1 MGFVET
7 AEAIVV
13 GDRTVAFAV
22 AWAGLYLT
30 LRSPH
35 GICFALLQFRLMPC
49 PLLALVGNLIPTQHP
64 NGHRGLSRLSMPS
77 LSL

>member
-30 LRSPH
+30 LRKFDPH
-35 GICFALLQFRLMPC
+35 TTPEWSSRIV
-49 PLLALVGNLIPTQHP
+49 ALVHALVVTVNSVHSTRVHSSAPW
-64 NGHRGLSRLSMPS
+64 
-77 LSL
+77 